1 MEYTADAQH
10 GFNAVV
16 RREPIDGNV
25 GRKTLIHEPQQFI
38 QDHPQN
44 YVR

>member
-16 RREPIDGNV
+16 RREPIDRNV
-25 GRKTLIHEPQQFI
+25 GRKTLTPEPHQLTQN
-38 QDHPQN
+38 HPQN
-44 YVR
+44 YNR